1 MTEVQQPQ
9 VQKFDPNTAQNLVE
23 VGKSAFEARA
33 VADGLFAPGRLR
45 NSTSLQTNYESS
57 CTNDDNEDLRS
68 KPLNT
73 HRYMLNMTISE
84 LR

>member
-9 VQKFDPNTAQNLVE
+9 VQKFYPNTAQNLVE

-45 NSTSLQTNYESS
+45 NSTSLQSNHESPY
-57 CTNDDNEDLRS
+57 TNDYNEDLRS

-84 LR
+84 LC